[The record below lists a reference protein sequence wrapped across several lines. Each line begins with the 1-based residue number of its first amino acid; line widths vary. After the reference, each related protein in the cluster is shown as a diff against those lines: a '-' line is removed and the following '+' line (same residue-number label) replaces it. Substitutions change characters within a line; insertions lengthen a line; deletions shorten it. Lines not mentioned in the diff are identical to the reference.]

1 MMAMKRIV
9 IPALLIMAMSIMARP
24 ATSSQIPNNA
34 KVFLRTDTVAVMD
47 TIITRKLVKR
57 TEIVQ
62 LTEEIMMADTVKA
75 GESFGELPVAVSKS
89 PTIVEVEAQV
99 AQPVSVPE
107 VTAVHKTRRPGM
119 KTGGDKSPLPNVVMA
134 EESAIPVDTVKLAE
148 TVYVADTV
156 SRPGGS
162 FVWVPDS
169 MRHDVNELLENQGR
183 LLADDS
189 FVDLNEK
196 VTFRGDTVPM
206 VLRTRNFGRYDR
218 GLFNYLYIP
227 KGIWSIG
234 VTASYGEF
242 STSDLEVLDLLSD
255 IDLGGHIFSIR
266 PYFSYFIRNNM
277 SVGLRLGYT
286 SGKANINSFKVDID
300 EDMNFNLK
308 DIAYNSESY
317 TAAVTFNQ
325 YFGITR
331 RGRFGVF
338 NEVELAFSSGRSDF
352 IRPYNGVAKTT
363 HTNTTQVALNF
374 SPGVSVFIM
383 DPVSFNVSFGVF
395 GVSLR
400 NDKQTVDGEDMG
412 SRFTSG
418 ANFRFNIFN
427 INFGVAVNL

>member
-1 MMAMKRIV
+1 M
-9 IPALLIMAMSIMARP
+9 
-24 ATSSQIPNNA
+24 
-34 KVFLRTDTVAVMD
+34 
-47 TIITRKLVKR
+47 
-57 TEIVQ
+57 
-62 LTEEIMMADTVKA
+62 
-75 GESFGELPVAVSKS
+75 
-89 PTIVEVEAQV
+89 
-99 AQPVSVPE
+99 
-107 VTAVHKTRRPGM
+107 
-119 KTGGDKSPLPNVVMA
+119 
-134 EESAIPVDTVKLAE
+134 
-148 TVYVADTV
+148 

-286 SGKANINSFKVDID
+286 SGIPFRLIS
-300 EDMNFNLK
+300 M
-308 DIAYNSESY
+308 
-317 TAAVTFNQ
+317 
-325 YFGITR
+325 
-331 RGRFGVF
+331 
-338 NEVELAFSSGRSDF
+338 
-352 IRPYNGVAKTT
+352 TT
-363 HTNTTQVALNF
+363 
-374 SPGVSVFIM
+374 
-383 DPVSFNVSFGVF
+383 
-395 GVSLR
+395 
-400 NDKQTVDGEDMG
+400 
-412 SRFTSG
+412 
-418 ANFRFNIFN
+418 
-427 INFGVAVNL
+427 